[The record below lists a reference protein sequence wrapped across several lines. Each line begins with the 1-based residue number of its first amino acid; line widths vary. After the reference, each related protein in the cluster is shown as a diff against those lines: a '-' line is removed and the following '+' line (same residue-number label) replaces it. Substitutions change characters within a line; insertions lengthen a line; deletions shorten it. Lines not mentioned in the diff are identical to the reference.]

1 MNPCQFD
8 GARRGFLKKSASVAA
23 LYFTPSVLVK
33 TFAADSLVP
42 MPIAKEKLKFILN
55 GKSVAVEIDART
67 TMLNLLREQ
76 IGYTGTKKGCE
87 MGQCGACTIHV
98 NGKRLKSCTQLALNH
113 QNNQITTI
121 EGLAKG
127 DQLHPMQAAFLKNDA
142 FQCGYCTSCESCPAP
157 LCISLVVNPNSF
169 EALKM
174 TCCKTLLVNAG
185 LEALACNSN
194 MIFTLDSFAII
205 AARFSICAKSIS
217 ILSSD
222 KSRISKPSN
231 T

>member
-8 GARRGFLKKSASVAA
+8 AARRGFFKKSAAVAA
-23 LYFTPSVLVK
+23 LYLTPSVLVK

-42 MPIAKEKLKFILN
+42 TPIAKEKLKFILN
-55 GKSVAVEIDART
+55 GKPVAFEIDART
-67 TMLNLLREQ
+67 TMLNLLREE

-127 DQLHPMQAAFLKNDA
+127 DQLHPMQAAFLKHDA
-142 FQCGYCTSCESCPAP
+142 FQCGYCTSGQIMSA
-157 LCISLVVNPNSF
+157 V
-169 EALKM
+169 
-174 TCCKTLLVNAG
+174 TCVREGKATSRASIQAYMDTNICRCGAYQNIV
-185 LEALACNSN
+185 
-194 MIFTLDSFAII
+194 DAIVEV
-205 AARFSICAKSIS
+205 AKSGAKI
-217 ILSSD
+217 
-222 KSRISKPSN
+222 
-231 T
+231 

>member
-1 MNPCQFD
+1 
-8 GARRGFLKKSASVAA
+8 
-23 LYFTPSVLVK
+23 
-33 TFAADSLVP
+33 

-55 GKSVAVEIDART
+55 GKPIALEIDART

-142 FQCGYCTSCESCPAP
+142 FQCGYCTSGQIMSA
-157 LCISLVVNPNSF
+157 V
-169 EALKM
+169 
-174 TCCKTLLVNAG
+174 
-185 LEALACNSN
+185 ACVREGKATSRTSIQAYMDTNICRCGAYQN
-194 MIFTLDSFAII
+194 IVDAIVEV
-205 AARFSICAKSIS
+205 AKSGVKI
-217 ILSSD
+217 
-222 KSRISKPSN
+222 
-231 T
+231 

>member
-8 GARRGFLKKSASVAA
+8 GARRGFFKKSAAVAA
-23 LYFTPSVLVK
+23 LYLTPSVLVK

-55 GKSVAVEIDART
+55 GKPVAVEIDART
-67 TMLNLLREQ
+67 TMLNLLREE

-113 QNNQITTI
+113 QNNQIATI

-127 DQLHPMQAAFLKNDA
+127 DQLHPIQAAFLKHDA
-142 FQCGYCTSCESCPAP
+142 FQCGYCTSGQIMSA
-157 LCISLVVNPNSF
+157 V
-169 EALKM
+169 
-174 TCCKTLLVNAG
+174 TCVREGKATSRASIQ
-185 LEALACNSN
+185 AYMDSN
-194 MIFTLDSFAII
+194 ICRCGAYQNIVDAIVEV
-205 AARFSICAKSIS
+205 AKSGAKI
-217 ILSSD
+217 
-222 KSRISKPSN
+222 
-231 T
+231 

>member
-1 MNPCQFD
+1 MYMNPCQFD
-8 GARRGFLKKSASVAA
+8 GARRGFFKKSAAVAA
-23 LYFTPSVLVK
+23 LYLTPSVLVK

-55 GKSVAVEIDART
+55 GKPVAVEIDART
-67 TMLNLLREQ
+67 TMLNLLREE

-127 DQLHPMQAAFLKNDA
+127 DQLHPIQAAFLKHDA
-142 FQCGYCTSCESCPAP
+142 FQCGYCTSGQIMSA
-157 LCISLVVNPNSF
+157 V
-169 EALKM
+169 
-174 TCCKTLLVNAG
+174 TCVREGKATSRASIQ
-185 LEALACNSN
+185 AYMDSN
-194 MIFTLDSFAII
+194 ICRCGAYQNIVDAIVEV
-205 AARFSICAKSIS
+205 AKSGAKI
-217 ILSSD
+217 
-222 KSRISKPSN
+222 
-231 T
+231 

>member
-8 GARRGFLKKSASVAA
+8 GARRGFFKKSAAVAA
-23 LYFTPSVLVK
+23 LYLTPSVLVK

-55 GKSVAVEIDART
+55 GKPVALEIDART
-67 TMLNLLREQ
+67 TMLNLLREE

-87 MGQCGACTIHV
+87 MGQCGACTIHI

-127 DQLHPMQAAFLKNDA
+127 DQLHPMQAAFLKHDA
-142 FQCGYCTSCESCPAP
+142 FQCGYCTSGQIMSA
-157 LCISLVVNPNSF
+157 V
-169 EALKM
+169 
-174 TCCKTLLVNAG
+174 TCVREGKATSRASIQAYMDTNICRCGAYQNIV
-185 LEALACNSN
+185 
-194 MIFTLDSFAII
+194 DAIVEV
-205 AARFSICAKSIS
+205 AKSGAKI
-217 ILSSD
+217 
-222 KSRISKPSN
+222 
-231 T
+231 